1 MDEAGETSIK
11 RRLSRNT
18 QKLKAL
24 HREIAACRRCVEAGY
39 SVESVPHLVVSG
51 PADARLMVIG
61 QAPPSERS
69 SHGRPFSGPAGQ
81 RLYRWLAEAGWEEEE
96 FRAHYYITAI
106 TKCYPGKAG
115 KGDRR
120 PTAVEQRLCRPF
132 LDRELALVQPE
143 IVVLVGGLAIE
154 TFLGHNKLEN
164 TIGQVIVRDS
174 VHYVPLPHPSG
185 ASLWLNVSQNQAR
198 VREALRAL
206 NQLKQNLK
214 L

>member
-1 MDEAGETSIK
+1 M
-11 RRLSRNT
+11 
-18 QKLKAL
+18 
-24 HREIAACRRCVEAGY
+24 
-39 SVESVPHLVVSG
+39 SVPHLVVSG

-81 RLYRWLAEAGWEEEE
+81 RLFKWLAEAGWQEEE

-120 PTAVEQRLCRPF
+120 PTVVEQKLCRPF
-132 LDRELALVQPE
+132 LDRELALVRPVV
-143 IVVLVGGLAIE
+143 IVLVGGLAIE
-154 TFLGHNKLEN
+154 TFLEHNRLEN
-164 TIGQVIVRDS
+164 IVGQVIIRDGVR
-174 VHYVPLPHPSG
+174 YVPLPHPSG
-185 ASLWLNVSQNQAR
+185 ASLWLNAPQNQAR
-198 VREALRAL
+198 VRKALRAL
-206 NQLKQNLK
+206 NQLKRDLG